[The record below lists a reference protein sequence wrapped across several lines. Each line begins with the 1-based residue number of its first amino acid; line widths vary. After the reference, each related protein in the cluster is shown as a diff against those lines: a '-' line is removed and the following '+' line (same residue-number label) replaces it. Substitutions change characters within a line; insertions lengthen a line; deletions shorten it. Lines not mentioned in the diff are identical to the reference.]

1 MRLFT
6 TRRAWTAEAVKQ
18 VRAHQ
23 AKAADQ
29 AAMADME
36 DLFGSEAESEAERKG
51 AADGELR
58 GWAHGASG
66 CFPAGGAAPGN
77 VMPPRS
83 CPAPP
88 ACPAVPASPWRR
100 APILRLEGQGPAWAR
115 GGVDGRTC
123 GLRPSVYTWPIEGVT
138 VNKWRSVQLPI
149 GRHNARCERAS

>member
-6 TRRAWTAEAVKQ
+6 TRRVWTGLAVKQ
-18 VRAHQ
+18 ARAEQ

-51 AADGELR
+51 AADGRAGELR

-66 CFPAGGAAPGN
+66 CFSAGGAAPGDAKS
-77 VMPPRS
+77 PSS

-88 ACPAVPASPWRR
+88 ACPAVPASPGETAAESVPGGSGTGLDSWGSRR
-100 APILRLEGQGPAWAR
+100 EDVWPAPLRAYMA
-115 GGVDGRTC
+115 
-123 GLRPSVYTWPIEGVT
+123 
-138 VNKWRSVQLPI
+138 N
-149 GRHNARCERAS
+149 